1 MGKKPFIVGN
11 WKMNLTL
18 AEGVEFARSLR
29 KSVQGKNDVMCGIC
43 PPYVFL
49 KDISAVIEGSGI
61 YLGAQ
66 NIHNEQSGAY
76 TGEISA
82 LMVKE
87 AGCTLVLIGH
97 SERRHFF
104 GESDSFINAKLK
116 TALSVNLKPIF
127 CIGET
132 LKEREEGKTQYVVK
146 DQLKNGLLGI
156 GGSQIKKLVIA
167 YEPVWAIGTG
177 KTATPEQANEVHAFI
192 RGFLSEE
199 YGQEVA
205 KSVYIQ
211 YGGSVKPENT
221 KELLE
226 QQEIDG
232 LLVGGASMKVESFLK
247 IIDAAALA
255 SIR

>member
-61 YLGAQ
+61 HLGAQ

-82 LMVKE
+82 LMVRE
-87 AGCTLVLIGH
+87 AGCTLVLVGH
-97 SERRHFF
+97 SERRHLF

-221 KELLE
+221 KELLA

>member
-82 LMVKE
+82 LMVRE

-97 SERRHFF
+97 SERRHLF
-104 GESDSFINAKLK
+104 GEIDSFINAKLK

-221 KELLE
+221 KELLA